1 MKILLLISG
10 LLFSGGL
17 FADMDNIC
25 YANLDTKNYTHRS
38 TIESCERNNI
48 LSMDLVYEGWITG
61 TIARWCRYDREIHYV
76 KVPYTTDD
84 RYILTC
90 VLYSNKPRVPQ

>member
-25 YANLDTKNYTHRS
+25 GADYT
-38 TIESCERNNI
+38 TEINFIQKQCERNNI
-48 LSMDLVYEGWITG
+48 LMLTNIPANFVNK
-61 TIARWCRYDREIHYV
+61 TIAKWCRHDREISYV
-76 KVPYTTDD
+76 P
-84 RYILTC
+84 IGISMNLTC
-90 VLYSNKPRVPQ
+90 VLYSNEPREEVE

>member
-25 YANLDTKNYTHRS
+25 DIAKVKHPNS
-38 TIESCERNNI
+38 
-48 LSMDLVYEGWITG
+48 YED
-61 TIARWCRYDREIHYV
+61 IAVAI
-76 KVPYTTDD
+76 K
-84 RYILTC
+84 
-90 VLYSNKPRVPQ
+90 